1 MPYII
6 INKDDN
12 EDMRSQMRQQMRN
25 ASGIRSM
32 NMRGHDSEIERAYRD
47 GYEHGW
53 KDHEREMDENESMM
67 SNRRRRSGNGQFM

>member
-25 ASGIRSM
+25 TSGIRRM
-32 NMRGHDSEIERAYRD
+32 NMRGHDSEIERAYKE
-47 GYEHGW
+47 GYTHGY
-53 KDHEREMDENESMM
+53 KDAVEDNSLEMSSIE
-67 SNRRRRSGNGQFM
+67 NRRERNSRGRFV